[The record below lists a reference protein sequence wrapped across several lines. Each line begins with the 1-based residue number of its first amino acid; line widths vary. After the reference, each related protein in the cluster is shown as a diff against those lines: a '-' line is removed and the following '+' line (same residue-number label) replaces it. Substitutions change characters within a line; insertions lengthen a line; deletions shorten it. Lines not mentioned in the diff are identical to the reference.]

1 MTMRDELVDY
11 LLAALEPQEQAEIE
25 QKVRQ
30 VAELR
35 QSLELLRSSFVPLE
49 GDGPDDVEIPN
60 DLAIRCCQRL
70 REIRIGSVADDMTRS
85 SAPDCP

>member
-11 LLAALEPQEQAEIE
+11 LLAALEPQEQADIE
-25 QKVRQ
+25 QQVRQ

-49 GDGPDDVEIPN
+49 GDGPDDVEIPK

-70 REIRIGSVADDMTRS
+70 HEIRLGQRPAT
-85 SAPDCP
+85 